1 MNDRAMR
8 LKIGVFVLVALVLL
22 GTLVVLFGSLPAV
35 FQGNNLYTIR
45 FTDAPGVASG
55 TPVRRSGVRIG
66 AVREVTLDDERGI
79 VRVVVAIDR
88 RYTIRRNEQ
97 ATLLTGLLG
106 SDASIDFVPQP
117 PEDGQPVDR
126 APLEPGSEVVGVR
139 QATVNTLLNRATEVV
154 PTTQETMN
162 EMRKSLQRLEKM
174 MPTAEDTLREYR
186 DLARETRQS
195 IPEVKRTNDELRELT
210 RSAREALPELRRTA
224 EDFGAFSRMWTRVG
238 ERTDLLMQNNQD
250 KVVKAVENL
259 NELLTRMLNVVSE
272 ENQKNINATIRNTR
286 TASDRFDDIS
296 HNLDG
301 ALKDGR
307 KAMNRLNETLAKAD
321 AALADTQKVLAD
333 VQKLSKPLGER
344 GETLSRSMEEVLAN
358 TQKITSPLAARAD
371 PIARNLDLSLDNI
384 RRLTG
389 PFADRS
395 EALARDLEQS
405 LCKLNQTLGD
415 VNALMKVIDQC
426 DGTLRRFLTDPSLFI
441 HLDEAVCGVMRLMP
455 RVDRILK
462 DFETFADKLARHPEA
477 LGIGG
482 VVRPGSGLKDPP
494 TPPVHGPPPGF
505 PP

>member
-8 LKIGVFVLVALVLL
+8 LKIGVFVLVALVLM
-22 GTLVVLFGSLPAV
+22 GTLVVLFGSLPTL
-35 FQGNNLYTIR
+35 FQRANLYTVR

-66 AVREVTLDDERGI
+66 VVRDVTLDDERGI
-79 VRVVVAIDR
+79 VRVVVAIDP

-97 ATLLTGLLG
+97 AMLLVGLLG
-106 SDASIDFVPQP
+106 SDASIDFVPQS
-117 PEDGQPVDR
+117 PEEGQPVDR
-126 APLEPGSEVVGVR
+126 SPLEPGSEVVGVR

-162 EMRKSLQRLEKM
+162 EIRKSLQRLEKM
-174 MPTAEDTLREYR
+174 MPAAEDTLREYR

-195 IPEVKRTNDELRELT
+195 IPEVKRTNDEVRELA

-224 EDFGAFSRMWTRVG
+224 EDFGAASRMWTRVG
-238 ERTDLLMQNNQD
+238 ERADLLVQSNQD
-250 KVVKAVENL
+250 KLVKAVENI
-259 NELLTRMLNVVSE
+259 NDLLTRMLNVFSE

-286 TASDRFDDIS
+286 TASDRFDSIAQ
-296 HNLDG
+296 NLDD
-301 ALKDGR
+301 ALRDGR
-307 KAMNRLNETLAKAD
+307 KAMNRLNESLAKAD

-333 VQKLSKPLGER
+333 VQKVSKPLGER
-344 GETLSRSMEEVLAN
+344 GESLARNAEEVLAN
-358 TQKITSPLAARAD
+358 TQKITAPLAERAE
-371 PIARNLDLSLDNI
+371 PIARNLDVSLGNI
-384 RRLTG
+384 RRLTS

-395 EALARDLEQS
+395 EALARDMEQS
-405 LCKLNQTLGD
+405 LNRLNQTLGD
-415 VNALMKVIDQC
+415 VNALMRVIDQC
-426 DGTLRRFLTDPSLFI
+426 DGTLRRFLSDPSLFI
-441 HLDEAVCGVMRLMP
+441 HLDEAVCGIVRLTP
-455 RVDRILK
+455 RIDRILK

-477 LGIGG
+477 IGLGG